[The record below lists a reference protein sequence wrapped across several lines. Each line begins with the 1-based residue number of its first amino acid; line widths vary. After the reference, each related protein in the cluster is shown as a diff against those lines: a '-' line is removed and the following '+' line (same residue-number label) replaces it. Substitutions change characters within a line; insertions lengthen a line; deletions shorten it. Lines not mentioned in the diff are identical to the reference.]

1 MQQIIKKLPRKIPVR
16 SSTRKSELQT
26 KEFVL
31 TDLHVDEWLET
42 ENQVQEMAV
51 GCGSTKANPGQN
63 KTKSN
68 LNKLEWFKE
77 TYKKGYAQRDS
88 CKFRS

>member
-1 MQQIIKKLPRKIPVR
+1 MQQIIKKPPPKIAVR
-16 SSTRKSELQT
+16 RNTRKSELQI

-42 ENQVQEMAV
+42 ENQVQEIAI
-51 GCGSTKANPGQN
+51 GCGTTKANPGQI

-68 LNKLEWFKE
+68 SNKSERFKE
-77 TYKKGYAQRDS
+77 TYKKGCA
-88 CKFRS
+88 

>member
-1 MQQIIKKLPRKIPVR
+1 MQQILTKLPPKIAVR
-16 SSTRKSELQT
+16 RSTRKSELQT

-42 ENQVQEMAV
+42 ENQVQEMAI

-68 LNKLEWFKE
+68 SNKSEWFKE
-77 TYKKGYAQRDS
+77 TYKKG
-88 CKFRS
+88 CV